1 MSRSSSLVKRL
12 STGEKVYKNLSSGIF
27 SIYKPPDMDLIE
39 ISKKIKYKLVNGI
52 NELPCRPIE
61 KIVKLDKMN
70 NEPYIGI
77 NLADSVEGFFHKFL
91 MFKVNANQNLKNK
104 NV

>member
-1 MSRSSSLVKRL
+1 MSPGSSLVKRL
-12 STGEKVYKNLSSGIF
+12 STGEKVYKSLSSGIF
-27 SIYKPPDMDLIE
+27 SIYKPPDMDLLE

-61 KIVKLDKMN
+61 KIVKFDKIN

-77 NLADSVEGFFHKFL
+77 NLSDSVEGLFKRFL
-91 MFKVNANQNLKNK
+91 KI
-104 NV
+104 